1 MKHARIE
8 SRTTSISSSGT
19 PGIHTVASYP
29 DTYDVAYFVAQV
41 ADTSNNQYMMTEIIA
56 VDDFTDDGTTPETYD
71 TEFGEVGTSVGLGTF
86 GTRVSA
92 AGTTELT
99 FTPAA
104 SINTVVNVYMN
115 ALRHQD
121 DGKDEI
127 DFNNAVIES
136 GLRHMKEPKETLRER
151 LS

>member
-8 SRTTSISSSGT
+8 GRTTSISSSGT

-41 ADTSNNQYMMTEIIA
+41 ADTTNNQYQMVEIIA
-56 VDDFTDDGTTPETYD
+56 VDDFEDGGSTQETYD

-92 AGTTELT
+92 AGTYR
-99 FTPAA
+99 
-104 SINTVVNVYMN
+104 VNVYTCCQ
-115 ALRHQD
+115 H
-121 DGKDEI
+121 
-127 DFNNAVIES
+127 
-136 GLRHMKEPKETLRER
+136 
-151 LS
+151 